1 MDRINLSKSFTSSK
15 IGVIALSALIS
26 GPKNMVEL
34 HVLWD
39 LERQKN
45 NLKRVIAAAS
55 LSLLSWTVIELP
67 QTTMIFWDPN

>member
-34 HVLWD
+34 CVLWG
-39 LERQKN
+39 LERQKQSQEGNSSGFSVFVIVDCDRISTN
-45 NLKRVIAAAS
+45 NYDFLG
-55 LSLLSWTVIELP
+55 P
-67 QTTMIFWDPN
+67 